1 MIDNYLKLKEKNL
14 VTFEKEEVVVCILRN
29 KKGDI
34 ILQKKTLD
42 YKKAPGQWCLFGGQA
57 ESKDLNKEMKRE
69 LREELGMRLN
79 PKFIFTKK
87 IKARNKNIIFYV
99 FLEKINDLSK
109 IKLGEG
115 AGFALFD
122 KKELKNLNIAP
133 EIKMVLKE
141 YFKK

>member
-1 MIDNYLKLKEKNL
+1 MVKES
-14 VTFEKEEVVVCILRN
+14 VVCIIKN
-29 KKGDI
+29 DKGELL
-34 ILQKKTLD
+34 LQKKTMD
-42 YKKAPGQWCLFGGQA
+42 YKPAPGQWCLFGGEA
-57 ESKDLNKEMKRE
+57 ESKDFDKEIKRE
-69 LREELGMRLN
+69 LKEELGIKIK